1 MCSRRPVAVAAG
13 RGHDFS
19 PLRGRPGRAYYRG
32 FAAPEDLMKL
42 RNALLP
48 LALLAALPTIASAR
62 GFDVRDMVALDRV
75 SSPTLSPNGTVLVF
89 AKSEMNPEL
98 TKASTGLWLRDLRA
112 GDAAA
117 PKRLT
122 PEGWNVDAPAF
133 SADGQTV
140 YFLSAKSGHQQLYAI
155 AATGGEPRQLT
166 DFAVDVDSFKLSPKG
181 DRIVFSAG
189 VFQDCGSDLTCTQKK
204 IETAGAAKASGKVFD
219 SLFVRHWDTWNDGRR
234 NTLFV
239 AVLPTAEGK
248 PVVGASAISAT
259 LAGDIPSKPFGGND
273 DYTWSP
279 DGRSVVASIRIPRPY
294 GSNGTGGGA
303 TGNDEAWSTNFDL
316 YRLDAAGRQ
325 APVNLTAANP
335 AWDAGPVFSANGK
348 TLYYRAM
355 KRPGFEADRFA
366 LIALDLASG
375 KTREIAPSWDRSAG
389 EIVLSADGKAI
400 YTSADDLGEHPLFRI
415 DIATGKVVKLV
426 GEGSVHAPVL
436 AGPTLA
442 FARNSLKSGD
452 QIYITDPDAKTLH
465 AITPSAAQALPDVQ
479 FGDFEQ
485 FSFKGWNGDT
495 VYGYVVKPYNY
506 QPGKK
511 YPVAFLIHGGPQ
523 GSFGNGWSTRWNPQ
537 TYAGQGYAVV
547 MIDFHGSTGY
557 GQAFTDA
564 ISQHWGDRPLEDLQK
579 GWAAAQQQYSFLNG
593 DKACALGASY
603 GGYMTYWIAGNW
615 NQPWKCL
622 VDHDGVFDNRMMGYS
637 TEELWF
643 SEWEN
648 GGTPWQNPA
657 GYEKFNPVLHVDNW
671 RVPILVIHSQQ
682 DFRIPVEQGLAAFTA
697 AQRKG
702 IASKLLYFPDENHW
716 VLKPQNSILWHDTVN
731 AWLKQYIGDNQP

>member
-1 MCSRRPVAVAAG
+1 
-13 RGHDFS
+13 
-19 PLRGRPGRAYYRG
+19 
-32 FAAPEDLMKL
+32 MKL
-42 RNALLP
+42 RQALLP
-48 LALLAALPTIASAR
+48 LCLLAALPTLATAR

-75 SSPTLSPNGTVLVF
+75 SSPTLSPDGGVLVF
-89 AKSEMNPEL
+89 SKRVMDANK
-98 TKASTGLWLRDLRA
+98 TKASNSLWRRDLRTR
-112 GDAAA
+112 DLA
-117 PKRLT
+117 PPKQIS
-122 PEGWNVDAPAF
+122 PEGWNVNSPAF
-133 SADGQTV
+133 SADGRTV
-140 YFLSAKSGHQQLYAI
+140 YFLSAKNGSQQLYAMPSE
-155 AATGGEPRQLT
+155 GGTPRQLT
-166 DFAVDVDSFKLSPKG
+166 DFAVDVDGFKLSPQG

-189 VFQDCGSDLTCTQKK
+189 VFQDCGSDLACTKK
-204 IETAGAAKASGKVFD
+204 KLDAEENSKASGKVFD

-239 AVLPTAEGK
+239 APLPQGEAKVATAT
-248 PVVGASAISAT
+248 AISAKIP
-259 LAGDIPSKPFGGND
+259 GDAPSKPFGGND
-273 DYTWSP
+273 DFEWSP
-279 DGRSVVASIRIPRPY
+279 DGKSVVASIRVAGREEP
-294 GSNGTGGGA
+294 
-303 TGNDEAWSTNFDL
+303 WSTNFDL
-316 YRLDAAGRQ
+316 YKLDAAGSKP
-325 APVNLTAANP
+325 AVNLTQANP
-335 AWDAGPVFSANGK
+335 AWDAGPVFSADGK

-355 KRPGFEADRFA
+355 KRPGFEADRFG
-366 LIALDLASG
+366 LMALDLASG
-375 KTREIAPSWDRSAG
+375 KTREIAPQWDRSAG
-389 EIVLSADGKAI
+389 EIVLSADGKSI
-400 YTSADDLGEHPLFRI
+400 ITSADELGEHPLFQV
-415 DIATGKVVKLV
+415 DIASGKATKLV
-426 GEGSVHAPVL
+426 GEGSIGSPAL

-442 FARNSLKSGD
+442 FTRNSLKSGD
-452 QIYITDPDAKTLH
+452 QIFVTDAAAQNLR
-465 AITPSAAQALPDVQ
+465 AITPSAQDMLPDVQ

-485 FSFKGWNGDT
+485 FQFKGWNDET
-495 VYGYVVKPYNY
+495 VHGYVVKPYNY
-506 QPGKK
+506 QPGRK

-523 GSFGNGWSTRWNPQ
+523 GSFGNGWSYRWNPQ

-579 GWAAAQQQYSFLNG
+579 GWASAQQQYGFLNG

-648 GGTPWQNPA
+648 GGTPWNNA
-657 GYEKFNPVLHVDNW
+657 EKYEKFNPVNHVGNW
-671 RVPILVIHSQQ
+671 SKPILVIHGQK

-702 IASKLLYFPDENHW
+702 IESKFLYFPDENHW

-731 AWLKQYIGDNQP
+731 AWLKQHIGE